1 MPTRAAPLSLV
12 GCCFNHEEN
21 RWFVSYLQILIPP
34 SLPEPPPCQFTNVVA
49 LNRHLLGFGD
59 TGFHVQAGEFMSLE
73 LNSFQQAL
81 ASLSATL
88 EKSEDQ
94 DLMRGLDET
103 LQAVIR
109 AGAIKNF
116 EIVYELSWK
125 FIRRWLEMNVSR
137 EIADGV
143 TRRELFRLGVENRL
157 IDDVDTWMLY
167 HMAHNQTSHTYRQS
181 TADQVYGMAPGLLLD
196 AQRLLHNLEVRND

>member
-1 MPTRAAPLSLV
+1 
-12 GCCFNHEEN
+12 
-21 RWFVSYLQILIPP
+21 
-34 SLPEPPPCQFTNVVA
+34 
-49 LNRHLLGFGD
+49 
-59 TGFHVQAGEFMSLE
+59 MSLE